1 MPEGIIA
8 TVEDGFATIDFVNPE
23 LRGPALA
30 ALLELGGPGT
40 IETISRRGPRRLY
53 RVPEGN
59 AEEVGL
65 LDGDEGPATWSAGA
79 DTGRAAA
86 LKAADPNVVGG
97 DDWHTPILEHSSRNA
112 YVGTVANEDVLD
124 RTQVYT
130 GSAHSF
136 GGHAVAPTS
145 TDLLDGLDAIKYPQP
160 PEEVPPGEGEG
171 EGEGDGEGDGEG
183 IEGMSAQRV
192 NLGLAEQTSGLA
204 SDPGATPEVGGEAL
218 GEFTTVQSTRVE
230 DAAAYPEGEPSE
242 DWKRAELD
250 AYAAAHGLDT
260 TKLANKGEVL
270 AAINEAADG
279 EDDA

>member
-65 LDGDEGPATWSAGA
+65 LDGDEGPAKWSAG
-79 DTGRAAA
+79 
-86 LKAADPNVVGG
+86 ADPNVVGG

-124 RTQVYT
+124 RTPVYT

-145 TDLLDGLDAIKYPQP
+145 TDLIAGLDAIKYPQQ

-171 EGEGDGEGDGEG
+171 DGTGEGEGDG